1 MMTCLSEQQGTF
13 DNKNMYL
20 YLNLYLNNNIN
31 LNLFPYFNST
41 DST

>member
-20 YLNLYLNNNIN
+20 YLNNNIN